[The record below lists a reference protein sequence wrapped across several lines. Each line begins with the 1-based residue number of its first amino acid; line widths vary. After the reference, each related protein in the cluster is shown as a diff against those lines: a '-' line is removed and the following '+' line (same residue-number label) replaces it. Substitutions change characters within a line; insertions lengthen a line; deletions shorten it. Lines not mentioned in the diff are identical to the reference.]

1 MMVESE
7 AKELTEEIMLGAVMF
22 AHDEIKKVVGAIIKL
37 AEQAAKDPWDLAV
50 SDNSAM
56 KAEIKKLVGADIAA
70 AYKLTDKSARSNALN
85 EARAKA
91 KAAYRRRRTA
101 RPR

>member
-1 MMVESE
+1 
-7 AKELTEEIMLGAVMF
+7 
-22 AHDEIKKVVGAIIKL
+22 
-37 AEQAAKDPWDLAV
+37 
-50 SDNSAM
+50 M

-85 EARAKA
+85 EARAKV
-91 KAAYRRRRTA
+91 KAHYADQPTA